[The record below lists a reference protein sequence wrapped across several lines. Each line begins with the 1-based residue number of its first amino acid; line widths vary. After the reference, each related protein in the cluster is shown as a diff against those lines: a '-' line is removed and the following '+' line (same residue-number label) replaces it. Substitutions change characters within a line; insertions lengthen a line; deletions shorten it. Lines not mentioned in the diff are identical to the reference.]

1 MFLQPFFK
9 RRMIGSPS
17 CLAPAVPMICLALDL
32 PSERDKTNC
41 IVEGREAIVLFGSKL
56 QLALLQPIAFVLET
70 TKVFH

>member
-1 MFLQPFFK
+1 
-9 RRMIGSPS
+9 
-17 CLAPAVPMICLALDL
+17 MICLALDL

-56 QLALLQPIAFVLET
+56 PLALLQPIAFVLET